1 MAGTGLHELIAE
13 AFETACDPA
22 GMGGFIRNTA
32 HYFDAEQ
39 GAIVV
44 WSRADQGLLLG
55 IGHNLSR
62 DRIQALFDD
71 RNRPE
76 SVFWHLS
83 RLTPG
88 DTFVFP
94 DEHRGSG
101 TVVAG
106 LVTDDDDNNCGMI
119 LLRNRENADFTL
131 PEHETLQTLMS
142 YFRRAIRRN
151 LRFIKTANERK
162 TAMSIIDNSPRA
174 IIVFGQ
180 KLQPTIVNTEARKI
194 LEKSDGL
201 SLSGDALVID
211 NERNRNLL
219 HDYLRRVL
227 ANDEG
232 ALTGERLRLSIPSN
246 AGNMPYQMVVYAMPS
261 TPARAALN
269 KDEALAVAIM
279 YDPAGAAALR
289 VDVLHVYYDLTHA
302 EGRLASE
309 LYGGKSLPD
318 ASKVLGISINTA
330 RTQLRSIFRKV
341 GVNSQAALLQ
351 QFAQSMKQSPSEPG
365 PAADVIDIRSRKS

>member
-1 MAGTGLHELIAE
+1 MTPTGLHELVAE

-22 GMGGFIRNTA
+22 GMAGFIRHTA
-32 HYFDAEQ
+32 NYFDAEQ
-39 GAIVV
+39 GAIVA
-44 WSRADQGLLLG
+44 WSGTRQGLLLG

-62 DRIQALFDD
+62 DRIQTLYDA
-71 RNRPE
+71 RNQPE
-76 SVFWHLS
+76 TLFWHLS

-88 DTFVFP
+88 DTFVLP
-94 DEHRGSG
+94 DEHRSSG

-106 LVTDDDDNNCGMI
+106 LVTNDDDIYCGIM

-131 PEHETLQTLMS
+131 PEHETLQTLIR
-142 YFRRAIRRN
+142 YFRRAIHQN
-151 LRFIKTANERK
+151 LRFIKTSNDCK

-180 KLQPTIVNTEARKI
+180 KLQPTIVNAEAQKI
-194 LEKSDGL
+194 LDKNDGL
-201 SLSGDALVID
+201 RLGDDALLID

-227 ANDEG
+227 ARDEG
-232 ALTGERLRLSIPSN
+232 VIAGERLRLSIPSN
-246 AGNMPYQMVVYAMPS
+246 AGNMPYQMVVYGLPS
-261 TPARAALN
+261 TPAPAALN
-269 KDEALAVAIM
+269 QDDALAVAIM
-279 YDPAGAAALR
+279 YDPAGTAALR

-309 LYGGKSLPD
+309 LYSGESLPD

-330 RTQLRSIFRKV
+330 RTQLRNIFRKV

-351 QFAQSMKQSPSEPG
+351 QFAQSMKESPSLPG
-365 PAADVIDIRSRKS
+365 STAKIIDIRTRKG